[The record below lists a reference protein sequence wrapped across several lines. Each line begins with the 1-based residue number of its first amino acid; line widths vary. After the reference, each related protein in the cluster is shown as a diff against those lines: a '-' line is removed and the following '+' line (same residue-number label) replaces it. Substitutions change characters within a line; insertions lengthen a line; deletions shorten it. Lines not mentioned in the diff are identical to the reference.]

1 MSEFSALET
10 SAKTSLRCIPLE
22 ISSSEISSDVLLS
35 EVQPTAENKM
45 PAENKTQD
53 NKSIATELLKCFELS
68 FNMTYHF
75 RMLVYRSKY
84 HLEYVDCS
92 LPE

>member
-10 SAKTSLRCIPLE
+10 SAKTSLRCIPPE
-22 ISSSEISSDVLLS
+22 ISSSEISSDDLLS
-35 EVQPTAENKM
+35 EVQPT
-45 PAENKTQD
+45 AENKTQD

>member
-10 SAKTSLRCIPLE
+10 SAKTSLRSIPSE
-22 ISSSEISSDVLLS
+22 ISYSEISSEDLLS
-35 EVQPTAENKM
+35 EVQPT
-45 PAENKTQD
+45 AENKTQD
-53 NKSIATELLKCFELS
+53 NKSIATELLKCFELN
-68 FNMTYHF
+68 FNMTCPF
-75 RMLVYRSKY
+75 RMLIYRSKY